1 MNFLHE
7 MGENF
12 MDINKYALFS
22 RIAELKNLTMAA
34 ELLGYTQ
41 SSASHAVS
49 SLETELGISLFTRS
63 RSGME
68 LTSAGRVLLPSVY
81 GLLQCQEQILQIVN
95 SIRGLEIGSV
105 KVAAF
110 SSVTIN
116 WLAQIAGDFH
126 NQYPGIDIEVM
137 DGSYEKIRS
146 WISNGRVDCGFL
158 TDTRISEMTFIPLCK
173 DTLYAVFPKHHPL
186 TQLESVTLEKVSGE
200 PFIVP
205 SGGTLQDICY
215 LAGDFRPQKQ
225 RFVNTISDASALALV
240 QNGLGVSIFPGILLK
255 NSQLDA
261 VELRRIEN
269 CKYHM
274 LGLASHEKRHAS
286 PAVKCFQAFAKNWC
300 QVHPEAMDLTGC
312 LTRQSSPC

>member
-1 MNFLHE
+1 
-7 MGENF
+7 

-137 DGSYEKIRS
+137 DGSYEK
-146 WISNGRVDCGFL
+146 
-158 TDTRISEMTFIPLCK
+158 
-173 DTLYAVFPKHHPL
+173 YAVG
-186 TQLESVTLEKVSGE
+186 S
-200 PFIVP
+200 
-205 SGGTLQDICY
+205 
-215 LAGDFRPQKQ
+215 
-225 RFVNTISDASALALV
+225 
-240 QNGLGVSIFPGILLK
+240 
-255 NSQLDA
+255 
-261 VELRRIEN
+261 
-269 CKYHM
+269 
-274 LGLASHEKRHAS
+274 
-286 PAVKCFQAFAKNWC
+286 
-300 QVHPEAMDLTGC
+300 AMDG
-312 LTRQSSPC
+312 